1 MVLASIVLGV
11 GILVVGA
18 RSLGSSLSAN
28 RRNGVQSVA
37 EPTTYDH
44 WHQAFAIDV
53 CGTTLPP
60 LVDRGTDQYGIHT
73 HGDGIIHVH
82 PFTNDVAG
90 ANATF
95 GVFADQV
102 GLVLGADQV
111 RLPDGTTKANG
122 DDCNGAPGRWQL
134 VEWDVDDPTAEPVV
148 RYSGFESVRFTAD
161 RHALTL
167 AFLPSTTTPA
177 QVPKPSSIPTL
188 DQLSDAPST
197 TIRRPGSTSPR
208 GTTPPS
214 TTPPTTTAEQAAEA
228 QAMLPLLIDHID
240 GLNAGSPEVVDPAT
254 LQEQDPRLA
263 QLIQEAGPGP
273 VVRRTFGRRTGPQTI
288 WMVDIFRVPS
298 AADAQQAFERVS
310 ADHMTPSG
318 STPTTPTTQRPA
330 EGVAVFGP
338 YTSSMHTAYVA
349 VGHKGPY
356 VVVVEQVSAVAF
368 EPDTK
373 SIVDQLAKLP
383 G

>member
-1 MVLASIVLGV
+1 VVVASIVLGV

-18 RSLGSSLSAN
+18 RSLGSSLNAN

-44 WHQAFAIDV
+44 WHEAFAVDV

-60 LVDRGTDQYGIHT
+60 LVDRGTDQNGIHT

-95 GVFADQV
+95 GVFANQV
-102 GLVLGADQV
+102 GMVLGSDQV
-111 RLPDGTTKANG
+111 RLPDGTTKKNG

-161 RHALTL
+161 RHAFTL

-197 TIRRPGSTSPR
+197 TTRRPGTTSPR
-208 GTTPPS
+208 GTTAPS
-214 TTPPTTTAEQAAEA
+214 TTPPTTTKEQAAEA
-228 QAMLPLLIDHID
+228 QAMLPLLIDQVEGHPNSQPGEVMSPTALETQNSAVYRTLLSN
-240 GLNAGSPEVVDPAT
+240 GLRGAVQRGYTADSGGSMRMVTVTIYKLPAD
-254 LQEQDPRLA
+254 LDA
-263 QLIQEAGPGP
+263 AKAKDQLIALSTTSPAAP
-273 VVRRTFGRRTGPQTI
+273 ARS
-288 WMVDIFRVPS
+288 DLPS
-298 AADAQQAFERVS
+298 LDA
-310 ADHMTPSG
+310 T
-318 STPTTPTTQRPA
+318 
-330 EGVAVFGP
+330 VFGP
-338 YTSSMHTAYVA
+338 ITPGTSHYWMI
-349 VGHKGPY
+349 GRKGQY
-356 VVVVEQVSAVAF
+356 LV
-368 EPDTK
+368 T
-373 SIVDQLAKLP
+373 VDQLDSGLVAVDTSTIAAQLARLP
-383 G
+383 